1 MNRILTLVII
11 SIVLVS
17 CKSKQPSI
25 MSSSSNPFQSSTSIQ
40 PLSAVD
46 GYSMNKE
53 YGLKGEFPIK
63 VGDKSPSNQRR
74 YIAALA
80 GPKGEEL
87 SFHRRGSCCPY
98 DSPNG
103 FGGSALVDVYEVT
116 YEGLDEP
123 ILLYISFYDFEKLY
137 IPKGF
142 TKRQP

>member
-1 MNRILTLVII
+1 MSRILTLVII
-11 SIVLVS
+11 SIALVS

-25 MSSSSNPFQSSTSIQ
+25 LSTSSNPFQSSASIQ
-40 PLSAVD
+40 PLSGVD
-46 GYSMNKE
+46 GYSMNKD
-53 YGLKGEFPIK
+53 YGLEGEFPIK
-63 VGDKSPSNQRR
+63 VGDKSPANQRR

-80 GPKGEEL
+80 GPNGEVL

-137 IPKGF
+137 VPKGL
-142 TKRQP
+142 TKREL